1 MKAGGKKFYKAVSLG
16 ITVTKKV
23 IKDGF
28 FIAVDFLV
36 GFILVISLIWQP
48 KVKETDLGQKD
59 DKSLYKYCW
68 HKKNYNDA
76 MHYYAK
82 YLVKN
87 VSYLFVDNKDEIGC
101 FLGKLGKGIK
111 LSSKAVYYTLM
122 ILFIVGVIIIMIPP
136 VLAVI
141 LLPIKLFINIFL

>member
-1 MKAGGKKFYKAVSLG
+1 M
-16 ITVTKKV
+16 
-23 IKDGF
+23 
-28 FIAVDFLV
+28 DFLLLLL
-36 GFILVISLIWQP
+36 FLVVFTLVASLICQP
-48 KVKETDLGQKD
+48 KVKQTDLGHKD

-87 VSYLFVDNKDEIGC
+87 ISCLFVDNKDEIGC

-111 LSSKAVYYTLM
+111 LSGKAIYY
-122 ILFIVGVIIIMIPP
+122 ILILLFFIGVIILMIPP

-141 LLPIKLFINIFL
+141 SLPIKLFINIFL

>member
-1 MKAGGKKFYKAVSLG
+1 MDFLLLL
-16 ITVTKKV
+16 T
-23 IKDGF
+23 
-28 FIAVDFLV
+28 FLV

-82 YLVKN
+82 YLV
-87 VSYLFVDNKDEIGC
+87 
-101 FLGKLGKGIK
+101 
-111 LSSKAVYYTLM
+111 SSKY
-122 ILFIVGVIIIMIPP
+122 ILY
-136 VLAVI
+136 
-141 LLPIKLFINIFL
+141 FINLIKKNLKYL

>member
-1 MKAGGKKFYKAVSLG
+1 MDFLLLL
-16 ITVTKKV
+16 T
-23 IKDGF
+23 
-28 FIAVDFLV
+28 FLV

-82 YLVKN
+82 YLV
-87 VSYLFVDNKDEIGC
+87 
-101 FLGKLGKGIK
+101 
-111 LSSKAVYYTLM
+111 SSKY
-122 ILFIVGVIIIMIPP
+122 ILYFINLIKKNLKYLWKLTKFSGKAIN
-136 VLAVI
+136 I
-141 LLPIKLFINIFL
+141 LLRIVTYIVVLQIILRLFGVKIF